1 MTGLLIFLVLLTAAL
16 RFRFK
21 DNHSLFIKLRRPFP
35 AERTLLILSSA
46 LCFTAQETFC
56 LFRENVYLFYSMTF
70 MSVVVVWFVSYFL
83 SSSIL
88 KTPITDMVLTP
99 CLSNL
104 RVDINR
110 GYTEAMSQPGSY
122 EDIAEKTAADISY
135 LLSHF
140 PCKTITFESHLLRPG
155 LRKVLCNNLRERG
168 ISFTVKERITH
179 LPETMVLN
187 LRYGGKTRYRLFTY
201 CKHPNGFKV
210 HRNGGAFKIYNHK
223 TL

>member
-1 MTGLLIFLVLLTAAL
+1 MAGFLILLVLLTVVL

-35 AERTLLILSSA
+35 AELALLILSSA
-46 LCFTAQETFC
+46 LCFTAQEMLC
-56 LFRENVYLFYSMTF
+56 LFRENVYLFYSMAF
-70 MSVVVVWFVSYFL
+70 MSVVAVCFVSYVL

-88 KTPITDMVLTP
+88 KTPVSDMVLTP
-99 CLSNL
+99 FLSNL
-104 RVDINR
+104 RIDINR
-110 GYTEAMSQPGSY
+110 GYTEALSQPGSY

-135 LLSHF
+135 LLSNF

-155 LRKVLCNNLRERG
+155 LRKVLCNNLREKE
-168 ISFTVKERITH
+168 ISFTVKERKTH
-179 LPETMVLN
+179 LPEAMVLN

-201 CKHPNGFKV
+201 RKHPNEFKV
-210 HRNGGAFKIYNHK
+210 HRNGGAFKIYKHK